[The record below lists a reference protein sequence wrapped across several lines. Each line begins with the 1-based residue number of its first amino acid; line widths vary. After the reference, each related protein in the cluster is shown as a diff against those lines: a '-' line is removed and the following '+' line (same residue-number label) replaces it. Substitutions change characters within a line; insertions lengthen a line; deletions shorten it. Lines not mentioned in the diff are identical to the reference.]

1 MLAQMQV
8 GVSDAA
14 ESIRRQK
21 REYTESLNSSV
32 TLSRASSITSLIES
46 FCEAIQSRDQEATPV
61 QAATLLAAQ
70 KFLTAIAG
78 HIPSPTVS
86 IELDGHISFEW
97 YRSRRNVISVSLA
110 DDGRLY
116 WSALIGNEDPRGSA
130 YFYDQVPRTI
140 EYLIERVCF
149 E

>member
-1 MLAQMQV
+1 MLAQTQV

-21 REYTESLNSSV
+21 REYAKSLDSSV

-46 FCEAIQSRDQEATPV
+46 FQEAIQGRDREATPV
-61 QAATLLAAQ
+61 QTTALLAAQ
-70 KFLTAIAG
+70 KFLMAIAG
-78 HIPSPTVS
+78 HIPSPSVS

-97 YRSRRNVISVSLA
+97 YRGRRNVISVSLA
-110 DDGRLY
+110 DNGRIY